1 MKIGIFT
8 DVHYCKAEVLCE
20 TRRPSMSLGKLKEAM
35 DAFKSASVDFCLCL
49 GDLTDHAEGDTKADV
64 VSCYNEVLNLIFSYE
79 IPFYFVPGN
88 HDYLMLGGKEIE
100 RSGLRLPPY
109 KFTAGDIDFILL
121 DANYRSDGRRFD
133 EAGVEWTDSNL
144 PEEQCEFLREA
155 LSVGENRKIV
165 CIHENL
171 DPSVEARHIVK
182 NAEQVRNIIKG
193 RTEIVLQGHYHPG
206 ATNII
211 DGIPYITLPA
221 MCEGEE
227 NSYRILDL

>member
-1 MKIGIFT
+1 M
-8 DVHYCKAEVLCE
+8 HYCKAEVLCE
-20 TRRPSMSLGKLKEAM
+20 TRRPSLSLTKLKEAM
-35 DAFKSASVDFCLCL
+35 DAFKSANVDFCLCL
-49 GDLTDHAEGDTKADV
+49 GDLTDHAEGDTKDDV
-64 VSCYNEVLNLIFSYE
+64 LACHNELLGLIFSYK

-88 HDYLMLGGKEIE
+88 HDYLMLCGEEIE
-100 RSGLRLPPY
+100 KSGLRLPPY

-144 PEEQCEFLREA
+144 PDEQCEFLREA
-155 LSVGENRKIV
+155 LSSGENRKIV

-171 DPSVEARHIVK
+171 DPNVEARHIVK
-182 NAEQVRNIIKG
+182 NAEKVRDIIKG
-193 RTEIVLQGHYHPG
+193 RAEMVLQGHYHPG
-206 ATNII
+206 GENTV
-211 DGIPYITLPA
+211 DGIPYITIPA

>member
-8 DVHYCKAEVLCE
+8 DVHYCKVEVLCE
-20 TRRPSMSLGKLKEAM
+20 TRRPSLSLKKLKEAM
-35 DAFKSASVDFCLCL
+35 DAFRSENVDFCLCL
-49 GDLTDHAEGDTKADV
+49 GDLTDHAAGDTKTDV
-64 VSCYNEVLNLIFSYE
+64 AACYNEILELIFSYN

-88 HDYLMLGGKEIE
+88 HDYLMLSGEEIE

-109 KFTAGDIDFILL
+109 KFTAEGYDFILL
-121 DANYRSDGRRFD
+121 DANYRLDGRRFD

-144 PEEQCEFLREA
+144 PDEQCEFLREA
-155 LSVGENRKIV
+155 LSSGGNKKIV

-171 DPSVEARHIVK
+171 DPNLDNLHTVK
-182 NAEQVRNIIKG
+182 NADRVRGIIKG
-193 RTEIVLQGHYHPG
+193 RAEMVLQGHFHPG
-206 ATNII
+206 GENTV

-221 MCEGEE
+221 MCEGEK